1 MNIVHPLA
9 DEWTDE
15 YAVYVAGTASV
26 LLTDPLDSFLRWSV
40 SEGLRPILVTGGD
53 ARLSPF
59 VSLAMNRSGGFWA
72 VRAADGVFDGLT
84 GYRIAGFDE
93 LWAGRE
99 LAGDRL
105 PRFTAS
111 QPRPQAV
118 LGYDV
123 FGHQRAVAETRVGE
137 LAGTLQRT
145 LGGASLDVWGLT
157 EPLLEPFAVDRVTE
171 TARRS
176 MPTSDVMHA
185 RAADGSFCDI
195 AVGRTRRGILEHV
208 TGGVGIGDYPHRLSP
223 LVETATR
230 ALMAVEAAH
239 QPTIGFVS
247 LAEVWPGVVQL
258 PGVRRPEVPLAVL
271 LGPRAVHDLSAQ
283 VDQLRARHDV
293 LVLGRP
299 RLPSLL
305 VRFARTDQGS
315 WAQLMA
321 FAYDLGI
328 ERVQQ
333 VAGLSWGA

>member
-9 DEWTDE
+9 DEGTDE
-15 YAVYVAGTASV
+15 YAVYVADTASV
-26 LLTDPLDSFLRWSV
+26 LLSDPLDSFLQWSV
-40 SEGLRPILVTGGD
+40 SEGLRPILVTGPD
-53 ARLSPF
+53 ARLSPLA
-59 VSLAMNRSGGFWA
+59 SLAMNRAGGFWA
-72 VRAADGVFDGLT
+72 VRTAAGVFDGLT
-84 GYRIAGFDE
+84 GYRIAGFPE

-99 LAGDRL
+99 LTGARL
-105 PRFTAS
+105 PSFAEP

-137 LAGTLQRT
+137 LAGTIQRA
-145 LGGASLDVWGLT
+145 LGGAGFDVWGLT
-157 EPLLEPFAVDRVTE
+157 EPLLEPFAVERVTE
-171 TARRS
+171 TARRG

-195 AVGRTRRGILEHV
+195 TVGRTRRGILEHV
-208 TGGVGIGDYPHRLSP
+208 TGGVPIGDYPDRLAP
-223 LVETATR
+223 LVEAATR
-230 ALMAVEAAH
+230 ALMAVESAH

-247 LAEVWPGVVQL
+247 LAEVWPGLVQRA
-258 PGVRRPEVPLAVL
+258 GIRRPEVPLAVL
-271 LGPRAVHDLSAQ
+271 LGPRAVHDLAAQ
-283 VDQLRARHDV
+283 VEELRARHDV

-305 VRFARTDQGS
+305 VRFARTDRGS

-321 FAYDLGI
+321 FAHDLGI

-333 VAGLSWGA
+333 VAALGWGE